1 MGDGRK
7 NRLGS
12 VSLAIAICGFLA
24 VELQPWLPLASIG
37 LFGSLTLKRLL
48 EAFFEASMAGAFAD
62 WFAVSALFRDPLG
75 IPLPHTNIL
84 AKNKDSIADAI
95 PNFLKGF
102 LSAEAM
108 CAEFRKVDF
117 AAKAAESLAAGGFRE
132 ELHGFLR
139 RGAAELFSSYDGSDE
154 GKAASLRRFVD
165 EFLAFASERVDAPG
179 ELAGILAWA
188 RKEGFDERLLEGVVE
203 YARLEIGKNRRKIV
217 GMLTP
222 IVKRNAGWK
231 GLFISEGTIDGFVL
245 GIQDE
250 LGEMRSDKSNEAR
263 RFILSAIGD
272 YALKLERGEGD
283 GSERERLAAGF
294 RDVLAD
300 EGFRAGAASFAAQL
314 LARLGEDL
322 ALEDGRFIPTLER
335 LEDSAAAKLGSDAEL
350 RLRFNEIAVSLAQAV
365 VVRGGLIEGAAG
377 YVASLLRSTDE
388 KYFVEKIEESI
399 WGDLQYIRLNGAV
412 VGGLVGLL
420 LALGKGAFGS

>member
-12 VSLAIAICGFLA
+12 VSLAFAICGFLV

-37 LFGSLTLKRLL
+37 LFGSLTLKGLL

-75 IPLPHTNIL
+75 VPLPHTNIL

-102 LSAEAM
+102 LSVEAM
-108 CAEFRKVDF
+108 GAEFRKVDF
-117 AAKAAESLAAGGFRE
+117 AAKASEALAAGGFRE
-132 ELHGFLR
+132 EFHGFLR
-139 RGAAELFSSYDGSDE
+139 RGAADFFSSYDGRDE
-154 GKAASLRRFVD
+154 GKSASLRRFVD
-165 EFLAFASERVDAPG
+165 ELLAFASERVDAPG
-179 ELAGILAWA
+179 ELASILGWA
-188 RKEGFDERLLEGVVE
+188 RKEGFDERLLEGIVE
-203 YARLEIGKNRRKIV
+203 YARLEIGRNRTKIV
-217 GMLTP
+217 GILTP

-231 GLFISEGTIDGFVL
+231 GLFINEGTIDGFVL

-250 LGEMRSDKSNEAR
+250 LGEMRSDKTNEAR
-263 RFILSAIGD
+263 RFLLKAIGD
-272 YALKLERGEGD
+272 YALKLERDEGA

-294 RDVLAD
+294 RDALAD
-300 EGFRAGAASFAAQL
+300 EGFRSGAAAFVAQL

-322 ALEDGRFIPTLER
+322 ALEEGRFIPTLER
-335 LEDSAAAKLGSDAEL
+335 LEDSAAAKLASEAGL
-350 RLRFNEIAVSLAQAV
+350 HQRFNDIAASLAQV
-365 VVRGGLIEGAAG
+365 VVERGGLIEGAAG
-377 YVASLLRSTDE
+377 YVAALLRSTDE
-388 KYFVEKIEESI
+388 KYFVTKIEESI

-412 VGGLVGLL
+412 VGGLVGLF
-420 LALGKGAFGS
+420 LALGKAAFGS